1 MSGARLIVLGVI
13 PARLESKRLP
23 RKVLRLIAGRPMI
36 CHVWERA
43 CQSPLLGDVVVAT
56 DAPEVMDVCRGAGI
70 PAVLTSREH
79 PSGTDRV
86 WEVAQSRAADVYV
99 NIQGDYPLLTSGHLA
114 RLVEPFLARPETQV
128 TTLRIRATPDEV
140 PNPNVVKVVCDA
152 AERALYFSRH
162 PIPYDR
168 DGRRPAH
175 YKHVGLYAYRRQALE
190 AFHRLAPAPLELAEN
205 LEQLRLL
212 ENGIPIVV
220 AETDEPTIAVE
231 TEQELQAVEAH
242 LASRR
247 S

>member
-1 MSGARLIVLGVI
+1 VLGVI
-13 PARLESKRLP
+13 PARLESTRLP

-43 CQSPLLGDVVVAT
+43 RQSPLLSEVLEVLVAT
-56 DAPEVMDVCRGAGI
+56 DAPEVVEVCRGAGI
-70 PAVLTSREH
+70 PAVMTAREH

-86 WEVAQSRAADVYV
+86 WEVSQSRVADVYV
-99 NIQGDYPLLTSGHLA
+99 NIQGDYPLLTIGHVA
-114 RLVEPFLARPETQV
+114 RLVEPFLTGPETQV

-140 PNPNVVKVVCDA
+140 PNPNFVMVVCDSA
-152 AERALYFSRH
+152 GRALYFSRH

-168 DGRRPAH
+168 DGRRPPH
-175 YKHVGLYAYRRQALE
+175 FKHVGLYAFRRSALD
-190 AFHRLAPAPLELAEN
+190 AFHRLPRSPLELAEN

-231 TEQELQAVEAH
+231 TEEELKAVEAH
-242 LASRR
+242 LAARR

>member
-1 MSGARLIVLGVI
+1 VSGVRFTVLGVI
-13 PARLESKRLP
+13 PARLESTRLP

-43 CQSPLLGDVVVAT
+43 RQSPLLGEVMVAT

-99 NIQGDYPLLTSGHLA
+99 NIQGDYPLLTAGHVA
-114 RLVEPFLARPETQV
+114 KLVEPFLTRPDTQV

-140 PNPNVVKVVCDA
+140 PNPNAVKVVCDA
-152 AERALYFSRH
+152 AGRALYFSRS

-168 DGRRPAH
+168 DGRRPVH

-190 AFHRLAPAPLELAEN
+190 AFHRLAPSPLELAES

>member
-1 MSGARLIVLGVI
+1 MTGTRLTVLGVI
-13 PARLESKRLP
+13 PARLESTRLP

-43 CQSPLLGDVVVAT
+43 RQSPLLDDVVVAT
-56 DAPEVMDVCRGAGI
+56 DAPEVMEVCRGAGI

-114 RLVEPFLARPETQV
+114 RLVEPFLVTPETQV
-128 TTLRIRATPDEV
+128 TTLRIRAAPDEV
-140 PNPNVVKVVCDA
+140 PDPNIVKVVCDA
-152 AERALYFSRH
+152 AGRALYFSRH

-168 DGRRPAH
+168 DGRCPRH
-175 YKHVGLYAYRRQALE
+175 YKHVGLYAYRGEALD
-190 AFHRLAPAPLELAEN
+190 AFHRLAPSPLEVAES

-231 TEQELQAVEAH
+231 TEEELQAVEAH

>member
-1 MSGARLIVLGVI
+1 MSGARLVVLGVI

-43 CQSPLLGDVVVAT
+43 RQSPLLGEVVVAT

-99 NIQGDYPLLTSGHLA
+99 NIQGDYPLLTAGHVA
-114 RLVEPFLARPETQV
+114 RLVEPFLTRPDTQV

-140 PNPNVVKVVCDA
+140 SNPNAVKVVCDA
-152 AERALYFSRH
+152 AGRALYFSRS

-175 YKHVGLYAYRRQALE
+175 YKHVGLYAYRRQALD
-190 AFHRLAPAPLELAEN
+190 AFHRLAPSPLELAES

-212 ENGIPIVV
+212 ENGIPILV

>member
-1 MSGARLIVLGVI
+1 MSGPRLTVLGVI

-43 CQSPLLGDVVVAT
+43 RQSPLLGDVLVAT
-56 DAPEVMDVCRGAGI
+56 DAPEVMDVCRDAGI
-70 PAVLTSREH
+70 PAVVTSREH

-99 NIQGDYPLLTSGHLA
+99 NVQGDYPLLTPGHIA
-114 RLVEPFLARPETQV
+114 RLVEPFLATPETQV

-152 AERALYFSRH
+152 AGRALYFSRH

-168 DGRRPAH
+168 DGRHPTH
-175 YKHVGLYAYRRQALE
+175 YKHVGLYAYRRQALD
-190 AFHRLAPAPLELAEN
+190 AFHRLAPSLLELAES

-220 AETDEPTIAVE
+220 AETDEPTIAVD

>member
-1 MSGARLIVLGVI
+1 MSGVRFTVLGVI
-13 PARLESKRLP
+13 PARLESTRLP

-43 CQSPLLGDVVVAT
+43 RQSPLLGEVMVAT

-99 NIQGDYPLLTSGHLA
+99 NIQGDYPLLTAGHVA
-114 RLVEPFLARPETQV
+114 KLVEPFLTRPDTQV

-140 PNPNVVKVVCDA
+140 SNPNAVKVVCDA
-152 AERALYFSRH
+152 AGRALYFSRS

-168 DGRRPAH
+168 DGRRPVH

-190 AFHRLAPAPLELAEN
+190 AFHRLAPSPLELAES